1 MGEGSKNTISRRLL
15 VWASNCPWLRNLYS
29 ATSHLPG
36 VGGILRCIVRRALP
50 YGTRVW
56 VQVRNGLG
64 KGLWL
69 RLDPRYELNYWNG
82 DYEPEIQ
89 NLLAGRLRPGDVLYD
104 IGAHIGF
111 FSLIAARLVG
121 KEGAVFAFEPDPEN
135 VARIEEHIQRNE
147 LNQVQVVPLAVWSAS
162 EQRLYFQ
169 RASEFSSRS
178 TGAIVQTPTSTGI
191 DVIEVQTITLDEF
204 VQNHR
209 PPNLVKV
216 DVEGGESEVLKGA
229 IWTFEIVRPLLIC
242 EVHDEANRQF
252 VTQMLKGKYVFLW
265 LDGEAAPFPKRLFA
279 MPC

>member
-1 MGEGSKNTISRRLL
+1 MQLKVIYWMLRSGLAQKGYFALKRIPMLGKLL
-15 VWASNCPWLRNLYS
+15 R
-29 ATSHLPG
+29 T
-36 VGGILRCIVRRALP
+36 IVRWQIP
-50 YGTRVW
+50 TRSRLW
-56 VQVRNGLG
+56 VQILHGQG
-64 KGLWL
+64 EGLWL
-69 RLDPRYELNYWNG
+69 HLNPRYELHYWNG
-82 DYEPEIQ
+82 AYEPEVQ
-89 NLLAGRLRPGDVLYD
+89 KLLADYLHPGDVFYD

-169 RASEFSSRS
+169 RASEFSSRN

-209 PPNLVKV
+209 PPTLVKV